1 MKHTTLITKLLAG
14 VIAVVL
20 LSTLLVGCGS
30 SAYLDDQLAYAKQ
43 KVEDFS
49 HDERR
54 NLALFA
60 DEVFSKAN
68 LVAMMVDGDTSEED
82 FAKIARNLSLD
93 SITIADENREVIAS
107 YPEGEKGKALK
118 EIEDKKEFLSIV
130 KNITDK
136 QMTDPVKDK
145 ESGAYSLL
153 AGVKRTDGTGAVI
166 IGLTTDEYGELC
178 GEKLAESC
186 GQNTLVIKGD
196 EVLSSTMTDIITG
209 DSLEMLNIAES
220 DLEKD
225 SFDHIVDGIKFL
237 FKPAEAG
244 NYTVICAV
252 KA

>member
-20 LSTLLVGCGS
+20 LATLLAGCGS
-30 SAYLDDQLAYAKQ
+30 AAYLDDQLAYAKE
-43 KVEDFS
+43 KVEEFS

-54 NLALFA
+54 NIALFA
-60 DEVFSKAN
+60 DEIFSKAN
-68 LVAMMVDGDTSEED
+68 LVAMMVDGDTSDED
-82 FAKIARNLSLD
+82 FAKIARYLSLD
-93 SITIADENREVIAS
+93 SITVVDENRNVIAS

-136 QMTDPVKDK
+136 QMTDPVKD
-145 ESGAYSLL
+145 EDSGEYSLL

-178 GEKLAESC
+178 GEKLADSC
-186 GQNTLVIKGD
+186 GANTLIIKDDTVI
-196 EVLSSTMTDIITG
+196 SSTLTGAYTG
-209 DSLEMLNIAES
+209 DSLETLNIAES

-225 SFDHIVDGIKFL
+225 SFNLTVDGSKYL
-237 FKPAEAG
+237 CEPAAAG
-244 NYTVICAV
+244 DYIVVCAV